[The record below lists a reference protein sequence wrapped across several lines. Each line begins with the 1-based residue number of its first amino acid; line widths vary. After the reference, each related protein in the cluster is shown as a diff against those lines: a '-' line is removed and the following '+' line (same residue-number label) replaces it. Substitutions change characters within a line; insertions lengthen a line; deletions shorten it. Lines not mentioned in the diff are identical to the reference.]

1 MYPEGILLLSIYWKS
16 ASDGCAIASCI
27 PVPLLIKN
35 SEKYGFA
42 SIQSHIRSRLT
53 NISSSTS
60 SDSCYYTFCYNMMIN
75 ATISHK
81 DYHLILNRG
90 LIVGKDRTGGLAL
103 RGKED
108 STLLE
113 SVDNR

>member
-27 PVPLLIKN
+27 PIPLLIKN

-42 SIQSHIRSRLT
+42 SIQLYIRSRLI
-53 NISSSTS
+53 NVSSSTS
-60 SDSCYYTFCYNMMIN
+60 SNSHYYAFFYDIMTN
-75 ATISHK
+75 ATVNHE
-81 DYHLILNRG
+81 DYCLILNRG
-90 LIVGKDRTGGLAL
+90 LIVGIDRSSRLAL